1 MLLLQS
7 PPSNATCTDDCT
19 NYNFF
24 DNDTSV
30 VTEWSLV
37 CDRRYLSA
45 LLNTIYFVGVTMGSL
60 VCGMIC
66 DMVGRKK
73 MILFCLYAQGVFGTS
88 LYLANSLE
96 MFMVLRLIQGFF
108 IQGLQ
113 GCGYTLLMEMIP
125 PKKRTF
131 CGITWECF
139 WGKNRDLLTCLKSL
153 ILSSLTGIGMVL
165 LGIIAYF
172 IRDWRN
178 LQLALA
184 VPTLLTLIY
193 TWMFPESPK
202 WYLAKNKKR
211 DAFNVVVKIA
221 KKNDD
226 TDFFKEYNSLQM
238 ETYETNEKLDHE
250 SVPLQNGFVE
260 EKHETASIL
269 DLFKNKILLKHS
281 IVMIT
286 VFFSVTLSYY
296 GILLYLPN
304 LPGGRHLNFILSA
317 LIEITAYII
326 AYFALSSK
334 YLGRRKSM
342 IGYQYLNSIF
352 CMSIG
357 LLTLI
362 EEDYAAKRYMIIF
375 LALVGKGLAVSG
387 FGGMFIYGSELFPTQ
402 TRATALGLCGLFAR
416 VGSLLAPQ
424 IILLVSYLS

>member
-1 MLLLQS
+1 
-7 PPSNATCTDDCT
+7 
-19 NYNFF
+19 
-24 DNDTSV
+24 
-30 VTEWSLV
+30 
-37 CDRRYLSA
+37 
-45 LLNTIYFVGVTMGSL
+45 
-60 VCGMIC
+60 
-66 DMVGRKK
+66 MV
-73 MILFCLYAQGVFGTS
+73 M
-88 LYLANSLE
+88 
-96 MFMVLRLIQGFF
+96 
-108 IQGLQ
+108 
-113 GCGYTLLMEMIP
+113 
-125 PKKRTF
+125 
-131 CGITWECF
+131 
-139 WGKNRDLLTCLKSL
+139 
-153 ILSSLTGIGMVL
+153 

-184 VPTLLTLIY
+184 IPTLLTLIF

-211 DAFNVVVKIA
+211 DAFDVVVKIA
-221 KKNDD
+221 KKNNDEE
-226 TDFFKEYNSLQM
+226 FFKEYNSMQM
-238 ETYETNEKLDHE
+238 ETYDTNEKHDQESAPLHKGFADDEHE
-250 SVPLQNGFVE
+250 A
-260 EKHETASIL
+260 ASIL

-304 LPGGRHLNFILSA
+304 LPGGRHLNFVLSA

-326 AYFALSSK
+326 AYFALSSN

-424 IILLVSYLS
+424 IILLVSFFLIFNTDCN